1 MDSLEEFEMQL
12 NELLASVE
20 KAMDCIEDCNHKVSD
35 IHEKFTGI
43 TTDKI
48 LLPIDER
55 HTFFEH
61 SHEELVQFHGFLAE
75 LVCFIEAMSMPELYG
90 LPSSFEGDETWNG
103 YL

>member
-1 MDSLEEFEMQL
+1 MDSLEEFEMRL
-12 NELLASVE
+12 KVLLASVE

-43 TTDKI
+43 MTDKI

-55 HTFFEH
+55 RTFLEH
-61 SHEELVQFHGFLAE
+61 SHEELVQFHDFLAK
-75 LVCFIEAMSMPELYG
+75 LACYIEAISMPLLYG
-90 LPSSFEGDETWNG
+90 PPPSFEGNK